1 MHQSDFIPNFKYQAK
16 SDLERAKIDELC
28 EMAIHKQQVASLL
41 ANMYNKNY
49 PCDLSFCLGYTRGG
63 TYLLEAFFWLFE
75 KCTSKEIGDVL
86 WYLAALSQELGLEL
100 QDIAE
105 QNILKLQS
113 RKDRGLL
120 SGSGD
125 NR

>member
-1 MHQSDFIPNFKYQAK
+1 MNDLYKSGEPIKPKVKRMHQSDFIPNFKYQAK

-41 ANMYNKNY
+41 ANMYNRNY

-86 WYLAALSQELGLEL
+86 SNEFIEHVIALHELKPA
-100 QDIAE
+100 Q
-105 QNILKLQS
+105 
-113 RKDRGLL
+113 
-120 SGSGD
+120 
-125 NR
+125 